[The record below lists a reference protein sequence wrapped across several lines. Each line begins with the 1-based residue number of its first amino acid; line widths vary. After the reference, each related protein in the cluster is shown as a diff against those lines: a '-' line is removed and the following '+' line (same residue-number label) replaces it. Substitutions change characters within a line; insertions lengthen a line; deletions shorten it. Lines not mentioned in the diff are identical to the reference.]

1 MMVVDDGRG
10 EMMDGGQRD
19 NGWRG
24 RMRGVVLG
32 SKVEWCL
39 CSKRLWV
46 GFVVVGALLIGI
58 AAPTGFVR
66 AEDDDEDFGTTAVKS
81 GPLDRARHR
90 LYPGGRDEQDLTVQ
104 ATLPQPSRSPDG
116 SQSSGAG
123 DAGVAP
129 VSND

>member
-1 MMVVDDGRG
+1 MEKRRKCVA
-10 EMMDGGQRD
+10 
-19 NGWRG
+19 
-24 RMRGVVLG
+24 LG
-32 SKVEWCL
+32 SKAD
-39 CSKRLWV
+39 CSKADVCWKRLLV
-46 GFVVVGALLIGI
+46 GLVVGTVLIGI
-58 AAPTGFVR
+58 AAPVGFAR
-66 AEDDDEDFGTTAVKS
+66 AEDDDEDFGTATVRS